1 MKKIV
6 FSAVTLAI
14 GSLGLLAIP
23 AIAAAASTSV
33 GGPILVHPPCCYP
46 IKPTPPISVH
56 PVGPTKAPP
65 PWNFNPG
72 GPIRPVQP
80 LSNP

>member
-33 GGPILVHPPCCYP
+33 GGPILSTLLVVTRLNLPLQSAC
-46 IKPTPPISVH
+46 IQSGRLRLLLLGISIR
-56 PVGPTKAPP
+56 
-65 PWNFNPG
+65 G
-72 GPIRPVQP
+72 GRYDRCS
-80 LSNP
+80 L

>member
-33 GGPILVHPPCCYP
+33 GGPICPPSLLLP
-46 IKPTPPISVH
+46 D
-56 PVGPTKAPP
+56 
-65 PWNFNPG
+65 
-72 GPIRPVQP
+72 
-80 LSNP
+80 